1 MTDRTKAEKDE
12 CKSRAARL
20 GFQGLILGAFAAV
33 VNLAMVGLA
42 LLGKLADSVSRQ
54 DFQGV
59 DKWLLELTA
68 GGVLLGVVLFLVS
81 ILIMAMRQLRHG
93 LGLFAVVLGVLLC
106 LQGGL
111 VYSAF
116 GVLGAILGAGLPGAF
131 TIQTVATWKKELR
144 ES

>member
-1 MTDRTKAEKDE
+1 MTDRTKPEKDE
-12 CKSRAARL
+12 YRSRAARL
-20 GFQGLILGAFAAV
+20 GSQGLILGSFAAV

-59 DKWLLELTA
+59 EKWLLELTA

-81 ILIMAMRQLRHG
+81 ILIMAARRLRNG
-93 LGLFAVVLGVLLC
+93 LGLIAIALGVLLGI
-106 LQGGL
+106 QGGL
-111 VYSAF
+111 VFSVF
-116 GVLGAILGAGLPGAF
+116 GPLGVILGAGLPGAF
-131 TIQTVATWKKELR
+131 VFLTVATWKKELR